1 MKQNKSRSGAE
12 KLKDSLV
19 EDVQKFVH
27 DHPTNHGADIDLSE
41 KTIFVDFE
49 QHKVITPPP
58 PPEESLR
65 YNKQIAQ
72 LDHSSDQSNINH
84 SEVPQQVQSLS
95 KSKNGKTKNQFFD
108 VEEPIDGFDSNVPQ
122 YQSNQSLPRASETFS
137 EADKVHSYSDGD
149 YVSSQQAY
157 DPLDL
162 PKAAL
167 DDDESQYIG
176 DLFPDDKTQVIG
188 HKELEKTVVLQ
199 VQHKNQSHAHKSP
212 SKIELFEPPKQLNN
226 NINHDKN
233 IKHSPVAHVFAGVDA
248 LKIAQEK
255 IKKLET
261 EVDRLRADNDD
272 LSSSAEVIKQKVIEY
287 RTELQKVENDK
298 INLDEILSS
307 EIQILKSNLHF
318 RDQETNKYQQEIDT
332 LKARLKSDFKKIR
345 VSERELENRLELLR
359 VEKATLLKTKDEQIL
374 DLKRK
379 IDQLQMENDNY
390 RQKCIELNRTIEGN
404 QDQFKRT
411 VRALRLALTNLE
423 SKDPGSIKKAE

>member
-12 KLKDSLV
+12 KLKDSLI
-19 EDVQKFVH
+19 EDVQQFMH
-27 DHPTNHGADIDLSE
+27 DHPTHHGVETDLSD

-49 QHKVITPPP
+49 QHKVIAPPQ
-58 PPEESLR
+58 PPEEAL
-65 YNKQIAQ
+65 K
-72 LDHSSDQSNINH
+72 
-84 SEVPQQVQSLS
+84 LS
-95 KSKNGKTKNQFFD
+95 KMQSVNTNQSISKDPHQIQVGNLNEGSVSQATKDSTKIQFFD
-108 VEEPIDGFDSNVPQ
+108 VEEPIEDFEINVSE
-122 YQSNQSLPRASETFS
+122 YQSDKKNGENVEVRIVDNNIDPYSGNEYISES
-137 EADKVHSYSDGD
+137 PE
-149 YVSSQQAY
+149 Y
-157 DPLDL
+157 DPLNL

-167 DDDESQYIG
+167 HDDEPDYMA

-188 HKELEKTVVLQ
+188 QEELEKTMVVQ
-199 VQHKNQSHAHKSP
+199 TQQKKMNSVKN
-212 SKIELFEPPKQLNN
+212 KIELFEPPIQNLNKKFN
-226 NINHDKN
+226 E
-233 IKHSPVAHVFAGVDA
+233 STTSQYPFAGADA
-248 LKIAQEK
+248 LNIAQEK
-255 IKKLET
+255 IKNLEA
-261 EVDRLRADNDD
+261 EVDRLRADNDE
-272 LSSSAEVIKQKVIEY
+272 LSSSADVIKQKVIEY

-298 INLDEILSS
+298 ANLEEILSS
-307 EIQILKSNLHF
+307 EIHILKGNLKY
-318 RDQETNKYQQEIDT
+318 RDQETSKSQQEIEV

-345 VSERELENRLELLR
+345 VRERELENRLELLR